1 MKTLI
6 VGGGNM
12 GKSFARSF
20 LEAHILRPS
29 DLVILEKNE
38 ANCENL
44 RNSGF
49 TTVHSEMGDFIKE
62 VDLIVLAVKPQDS
75 PKVFATLQPYLD
87 DSHVIL
93 SIMAGVRLETLEQG
107 LGTKKIIRSMP
118 NLPTQ
123 IGMGMTAFTANEEVG
138 RKELIGVQNLLSTT
152 GKAIYF
158 DDESMIDA
166 ATAVSGSGP
175 AFVYYFMNAMM
186 KAALK
191 MGFTEAQA
199 DLLVWQTFIGSL
211 HLQNKNSLSCEEW
224 IQKVASKGGTTEAA
238 LKVFNSNDLEDGIVA
253 GLEAAFRRAEELG
266 RKE

>member
-12 GKSFARSF
+12 GRSFARSF

-29 DLVILEKNE
+29 NLAILEKNE
-38 ANCENL
+38 ENCINL
-44 RNSGF
+44 RNLGLG
-49 TTVHSEMGDFIKE
+49 TVYSEVGDFINDIE
-62 VDLIVLAVKPQDS
+62 LVVLAVKPQDS
-75 PKVFATLQPYLD
+75 PVVFETLK
-87 DSHVIL
+87 SHLTNQHVVL
-93 SIMAGVRLETLEQG
+93 SIMAGVKLETIEKG
-107 LGTKKIIRSMP
+107 LGIKKIIRSMP
-118 NLPTQ
+118 NLPSQ
-123 IGMGMTAFTANEEVG
+123 IGMGMTAFTANDEVT
-138 RKELIGVQNLLSTT
+138 RKELISVQNLLSTT

-158 DDESMIDA
+158 DDESLIDG
-166 ATAVSGSGP
+166 ATAISGSGP

-224 IQKVASKGGTTEAA
+224 INRVASKGGTTEAA
-238 LKVFNSNDLEDGIVA
+238 LKVFNSNELEEGIIE

-266 RKE
+266 RK